1 MGGQVA
7 GGGWQVAGGQGP
19 EGVLLARL
27 SSSCCFSRCCSP
39 RRGKLSAVTPDRP
52 GLGRACSRCWVL
64 AHRLASSC
72 LGSVKF
78 RPHSRQSP
86 PAPAHTD
93 VITGWVGMTGFVR
106 NSLSPAM
113 HSNAIQHHRSH
124 TPPRPRASSES
135 WGSSPPSVHARLLH
149 SAARRPPS
157 PSRPSLDLGLAPCKG
172 PATLCLAPS
181 ALPVRFPLPPSPFL
195 LPSHP
200 PGLSPW
206 PRGRLPALGHP
217 VPSVDTPPK
226 RAQLGGGRPSTRYS
240 CGLDKAIRLESR
252 RTHASPDPPC
262 PRGAVPSLASSGPAC
277 RRRAPR
283 LPSSRGPSTG
293 TTSSPS

>member
-1 MGGQVA
+1 MT
-7 GGGWQVAGGQGP
+7 P
-19 EGVLLARL
+19 EPAWTRPCLQPVL
-27 SSSCCFSRCCSP
+27 
-39 RRGKLSAVTPDRP
+39 G
-52 GLGRACSRCWVL
+52 AC
-64 AHRLASSC
+64 HRLASSC
-72 LGSVKF
+72 VGSVKF

-106 NSLSPAM
+106 NSLSLAM

-172 PATLCLAPS
+172 PATLCLAHS
-181 ALPVRFPLPPSPFL
+181 ALPVRWPLPPFL

-200 PGLSPW
+200 PACLRGLVGACLLW
-206 PRGRLPALGHP
+206 AFLCHP
-217 VPSVDTPPK
+217 STTPPPPPK

-240 CGLDKAIRLESR
+240 CGLDKAIRLESI